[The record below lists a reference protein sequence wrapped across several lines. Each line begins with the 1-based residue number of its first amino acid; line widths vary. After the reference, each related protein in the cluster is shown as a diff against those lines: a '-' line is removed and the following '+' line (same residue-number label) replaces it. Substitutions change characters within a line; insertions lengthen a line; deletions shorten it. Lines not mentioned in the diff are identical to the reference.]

1 MPTWNDPDVGIIN
14 DFKAAIV
21 AMLHEA
27 KVTALETIENI

>member
-1 MPTWNDPDVGIIN
+1 MTQMLELSDN

-27 KVTALETIENI
+27 KVTALETIEKI